1 METLLQQT
9 PYRLHSVSVVVTAE
23 FHNPSILNPDFLVS
37 REIVPSGWVVTE
49 AVTTPP
55 VSVVQYDNGIQWMVD
70 QSNLTV
76 TEICESP
83 FKDNYHVYGLV
94 SAYLAKLPHVPY
106 RSLGLNCVA
115 SLKQDHPA
123 KWLIERFL
131 KLGTWFEGEP
141 EIIGLEPSFVMDA
154 GDAMCNLSLREGWV
168 QNPNGE
174 DQESAVIA
182 SVNVHH
188 AVPLDADGLNEAID
202 QWSQRQCFV
211 ISALDKLLI
220 QTQI

>member
-1 METLLQQT
+1 MQKT

-37 REIVPSGWVVTE
+37 REIVPSDWVVTE

-55 VSVVQYDNGIQWMVD
+55 VSIVQYDNGIRWVVD

-76 TEICESP
+76 TEICEST
-83 FKDNYHVYGLV
+83 FRDNYHVYGLV
-94 SAYLAKLPHVPY
+94 SAYLSRLPHVPY

-131 KLGTWFEGEP
+131 KLGAWLEGEP
-141 EIIGLEPSFVMDA
+141 EVIGLEPNFVMDA
-154 GDAMCNLSLREGWV
+154 GGATCNLSLREGWV
-168 QNPNGE
+168 QSSRSSDFG

-182 SVNVHH
+182 SVNMHH
-188 AVPLDADGLNEAID
+188 AGPLNTDGLSEAIE

-211 ISALDKLLI
+211 ISALDKLLRQS
-220 QTQI
+220 QT